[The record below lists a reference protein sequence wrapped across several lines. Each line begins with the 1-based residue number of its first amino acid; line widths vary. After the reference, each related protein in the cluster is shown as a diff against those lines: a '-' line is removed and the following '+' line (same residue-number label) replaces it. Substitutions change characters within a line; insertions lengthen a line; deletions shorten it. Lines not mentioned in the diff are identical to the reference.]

1 MTYES
6 ILVSGSIYPTNI
18 NIRFVDKM
26 APSETSRK
34 LDSEALFK
42 VGFHKIFLVSYS
54 TVLIISSAGNSIVH
68 VSYGIRKSLKW
79 TFFKASSVSQK
90 EYTCL

>member
-1 MTYES
+1 MTRES

-26 APSETSRK
+26 APSETCWK

-54 TVLIISSAGNSIVH
+54 TVLIISSAGNSMVH
-68 VSYGIRKSLKW
+68 VSYSIRKSLKW